1 MAARSGRSGTTRNS
15 SGAPVAASGCPH
27 DRDKAGLAQ
36 EKQELILTA
45 AQHVFATEGFHTARV
60 DSIARQAGVAKGTI
74 YLYFRSKEEIL
85 VALMENRF
93 ARLRALIRAGLE
105 ARTSTVTDH
114 TTSDT
119 TGNTPSNATGAPG
132 ATPAFPGDVANAF
145 REQIRRIITAHFT
158 FYSEQKEF
166 IAILYGQLGRIAP
179 GMEEPAKR
187 SAEEISRMIADVLA
201 CGVKAGVL
209 RPVDPQTL
217 ACALQGMI
225 HAVAFVW
232 AVGQT
237 NASPAEL
244 AESVF
249 SLFWSG
255 AASSPFPSPSTLPS
269 SPPAAPQEGGC

>member
-1 MAARSGRSGTTRNS
+1 MPARSGRAGADRDRV
-15 SGAPVAASGCPH
+15 GAPAAGFSQE
-27 DRDKAGLAQ
+27 KAGSPQ
-36 EKQELILTA
+36 EKQELILNA
-45 AQHVFATEGFHTARV
+45 AQHVFATEGFHAARV

-74 YLYFRSKEEIL
+74 YLYFRSKDEIL

-105 ARTSTVTDH
+105 APTSTVTGH
-114 TTSDT
+114 TTGNT
-119 TGNTPSNATGAPG
+119 TGNTPSDITGAPA
-132 ATPAFPGDVANAF
+132 ATPASPEDAAIAF

-187 SAEEISRMIADVLA
+187 SAEDISRMIADVLA
-201 CGVKAGVL
+201 RGVEAGVL
-209 RPVDPQTL
+209 RPIDPYTL

-237 NASPAEL
+237 TASPTEL
-244 AESVF
+244 SDSVF

-255 AASSPFPSPSTLPS
+255 AARPPFVLPS
-269 SPPAAPQEGGC
+269 DQTDSKAASQEGES